1 MIKELEYKDFLTN
14 ELLSKRFANQFDLV
28 RHAIRLAEQTI
39 RRGGSLPT
47 AGESENLA
55 FQVLAAIAEDKEI
68 LQDAIPT
75 ISLAEEA
82 EELLQKKMS
91 KNTKEGRFES
101 RKRKALEWG
110 SNE

>member
-28 RHAIRLAEQTI
+28 RHAIQLAEQTI
-39 RRGGSLPT
+39 KRGGSLPT

-55 FQVLAAIAEDKEI
+55 FQILAAIAEDKDI
-68 LQDAIPT
+68 LQDVVPT

-91 KNTKEGRFES
+91 KGTKEGRFE
-101 RKRKALEWG
+101 RKRKALDWNSDE
-110 SNE
+110 